1 VTQVIAHTPADDLRQ
16 SWALRALAK
25 LPRVNDAQATTRR
38 RWLSTC
44 VWWAVSAP
52 AALTLGA
59 CRSKPPAP
67 LVIAPPPAP
76 PKFQLDVVIEIGP
89 GSNPDVRG
97 RPSPVVVRVFEL
109 KAASA
114 FLSADFLTL
123 YDKEDATIAA
133 DRVSREE
140 FVAQPKSSQAFKREL
155 SPEVRFIGVMAAFRA
170 MDRAQWRVAVP
181 VQTGR
186 SQTIRVLL
194 DNAQLRV
201 PGADT

>member
-1 VTQVIAHTPADDLRQ
+1 LASGL
-16 SWALRALAK
+16 WALA
-25 LPRVNDAQATTRR
+25 
-38 RWLSTC
+38 
-44 VWWAVSAP
+44 AP
-52 AALTLGA
+52 LALTLGA

-67 LVIAPPPAP
+67 LVIAPPPPP
-76 PKFQLDVVIEIGP
+76 PKFHLDVVVDIGP
-89 GSNPDVRG
+89 AANPDARG

-140 FVAQPKSSQAFKREL
+140 FVAQPRSSQTFKREL
-155 SPEVRFIGVMAAFRA
+155 SPEVRFIGVLAAFRA
-170 MDRAQWRVAVP
+170 MDRAQWRVAIP
-181 VQTGR
+181 VQAGR

-194 DNAQLRV
+194 DDAQLRV
-201 PGADT
+201 PGAAS